1 MKRIDYMAKKCDIDE
16 ALKNNLKMEF
26 DKKAIKELGKLIED
40 WIDFGLFRKAVL
52 TTTKDKVIIIL
63 EE

>member
-1 MKRIDYMAKKCDIDE
+1 MAKKCDIDE

>member
-1 MKRIDYMAKKCDIDE
+1 MAKKCDIDE

-40 WIDFGLFRKAVL
+40 WIGFGFFRKAVL